1 MPRIFNDFVIVADQS
16 GSSTP
21 SNDVIHF
28 VYQSS
33 SYNDILTSGS
43 LAKIQLNTL
52 EATDKGA
59 RGELLFI
66 ISDNDLTGSGEPVMR
81 LFHTGSTNEPRVGIG
96 FNVGEPITK
105 ALEIKSKKDSA
116 EGTDLIL
123 EGSRITQ
130 GAEVGD
136 EAGKISFIINSGS
149 YDSKFTSGSIAS
161 IKGVVKGVSDVGAQ
175 GRIVMAVGKSNT
187 EEPTNVWGL
196 GYQDGTTGGEL
207 PNSLGIAM
215 VLSGSVQLVDFS
227 PGLESSYSLLDSDNT
242 PTFVVKNVNGTQGVA
257 SLYLTGSITGSNIT
271 TDTIFNVETTLATDD
286 ITNIDTFA
294 TATYKGAIYDYIL
307 YDAGVGARTGQFMVI
322 QDNSV
327 IEFTDTSTPTIGPE
341 DSIPSITADI
351 DGALVRVRITNG
363 NGYTFKAF
371 TKKL

>member
-1 MPRIFNDFVIVADQS
+1 MPVNYNSLNIVSGRS
-16 GSSTP
+16 GSDAV
-21 SNDVIHF
+21 SNALTF
-28 VYQSS
+28 YYQSS
-33 SYNDILTSGS
+33 SFTSISSGAIATFQTTVLESSPSGVSGQLDILLSTSSSLQSRGSSIMRFSYSGS
-43 LAKIQLNTL
+43 N
-52 EATDKGA
+52 
-59 RGELLFI
+59 
-66 ISDNDLTGSGEPVMR
+66 
-81 LFHTGSTNEPRVGIG
+81 NEPRVGIG
-96 FNVGEPITK
+96 FEDNEVVEK
-105 ALEIKSKKDSA
+105 AFEIKSKKNSA
-116 EGTDLIL
+116 EGTDLVL
-123 EGSRITQ
+123 EGSRITK
-130 GAEVGD
+130 GAEIGD

-149 YDSKFTSGSIAS
+149 YDNKFTSGSIAS
-161 IKGVVKGVSDVGAQ
+161 IKGIVKGVSEIGSQ

-215 VLSGSVQLVDFS
+215 VLSGSIQLVDFT

-327 IEFTDTSTPTIGPE
+327 IEFTDTSTPTIGSE
-341 DSIPSITADI
+341 SSIPSITADI
-351 DGALVRVRITNG
+351 DGAFVRVRVTNG